1 MRVGRRRGGA
11 GGGPREPGPRP
22 RAAHASPRVLAY
34 GLRVLAGTNRKTL
47 LGTANPCPMSGRDD
61 ETYNALR
68 NIGRVGNDS
77 GANRED
83 GGSGATKQSN
93 DRAVSVLLGDR
104 RHIKTKEGRR
114 LRQRSTAP
122 ARLYALDARLRIV
135 ACTECSA
142 RRFSRRREAFS
153 RRVRPFALE
162 TLPVAARSI
171 LGCGASTR
179 LRRHPRSHSI

>member
-1 MRVGRRRGGA
+1 MRVGLRRGGA

-47 LGTANPCPMSGRDD
+47 LGTANPCPMSRRRYLQRFAEHRRVWVTGSRGEPRGR
-61 ETYNALR
+61 R
-68 NIGRVGNDS
+68 IRS
-77 GANRED
+77 
-83 GGSGATKQSN
+83 ATKQSN